1 MKNSAEVVSQ
11 GIEYLR
17 HTRLDFSGS
26 KNLFSQILNEGKV
39 ELELETQA
47 LTIQYALTLT
57 MQRRSSCFA
66 VLACPCYLCV
76 LLCITIIYAKSLRA
90 YLPTPPPT
98 GRYNEVSL
106 PPHSDLII
114 QRDVHNLIHPEAA
127 CALRLLSDSEG
138 LPADSRAY
146 YVSSKNIFQ
155 VEVDMCFFRH
165 VKYLTLTVDCP
176 RLATFLRTLPQSL
189 RQPWSWAGT
198 KQRVVPCFR
207 EIRLLS

>member
-47 LTIQYALTLT
+47 LAIQYALTLT
-57 MQRRSSCFA
+57 MQRRSSYF
-66 VLACPCYLCV
+66 CV

-176 RLATFLRTLPQSL
+176 RLATCLRTLPQSL